1 VLSFAATT
9 GNREMAVPDFQTL
22 MRPLLT
28 YGQDGGEKNI
38 REAIKA
44 LADEF
49 HLSDQER
56 HQLLPSGKQ
65 TTLQNRV
72 YWARFYLDK
81 AGAVKKTSRSQ
92 FIITDRGRELLKK
105 YPNRIDVS
113 ILNQFP
119 EFVAFRSKHLDE
131 GNQSGSTQAVPPQS
145 IGSATPEE
153 AIEAAEEEISQNL
166 RSQLLERILELSPA
180 FFEQLVL
187 DLIVGMKYGGAK
199 GALAERTGGSGD
211 EGFDGIINEDPLG
224 LDKIYLQAKRYAKGN
239 TVGRPMIQQF
249 TGALAGKGASKGV
262 FITTSSFATPA
273 IAFSKQVPQ
282 RIILIDGEE
291 LARLMVQY
299 DVGVRIERT
308 VEIKR
313 IDLDY
318 FEESEE

>member
-1 VLSFAATT
+1 
-9 GNREMAVPDFQTL
+9 MAVPDFQTL
-22 MRPLLT
+22 MRPLLA
-28 YGQDGGEKNI
+28 YGQDGAEKNI

-49 HLSDQER
+49 HLSEQER

-65 TTLQNRV
+65 TTRHNRV

-81 AGAVKKTSRSQ
+81 AGAVKKTNRSH
-92 FIITDRGRELLKK
+92 FIITDRGRELLQK
-105 YPNRIDVS
+105 YPKRIDVS
-113 ILNQFP
+113 ILDQFP
-119 EFVAFRSKHLDE
+119 EFVAFRSKHADE
-131 GNQSGSTQAVPPQS
+131 ETYSGSGEAVHPQS

-153 AIEAAEEEISQNL
+153 AIQAAEEEISQNL
-166 RSQLLERILELSPA
+166 RSQLLERIFELSPT

-187 DLIVGMKYGGAK
+187 DLILAMNYGGAK

-224 LDKIYLQAKRYAKGN
+224 LDKIYLQAKRYAKSN
-239 TVGRPMIQQF
+239 TNGRPMIQQF
-249 TGALAGKGASKGV
+249 AGALAGKGASKGV

-291 LARLMVQY
+291 LAKLMIQY